1 MAREVL
7 NVFLINYSMI
17 ITFQILSKIWENNKL
32 KEENNLLKDNIRI
45 KEKRKEF
52 TFNSQIESDSGVE
65 QIKSEIEKYFKNAG
79 TNKNFI

>member
-1 MAREVL
+1 MVREVL
-7 NVFLINYSMI
+7 NAFLINYSII
-17 ITFQILSKIWENNKL
+17 ITFQMLSKIWENNKL

-65 QIKSEIEKYFKNAG
+65 QIKREIEKYFKNAG

>member
-7 NVFLINYSMI
+7 NIFLINYSII

>member
-1 MAREVL
+1 MVREVL
-7 NVFLINYSMI
+7 NVFFINYSII
-17 ITFQILSKIWENNKL
+17 ITFQMLSKIWENNKL

-65 QIKSEIEKYFKNAG
+65 QIKSEIEKNFKNAG

>member
-1 MAREVL
+1 MVREVL
-7 NVFLINYSMI
+7 NAFLINYSII
-17 ITFQILSKIWENNKL
+17 ITFQMLSKIWENNKL

>member
-7 NVFLINYSMI
+7 NVFLINYSII

>member
-7 NVFLINYSMI
+7 NAFLINYSII

-32 KEENNLLKDNIRI
+32 KEKNNLLKDNIRI
-45 KEKRKEF
+45 IEKRKAF
-52 TFNSQIESDSGVE
+52 TINFQIESDSSVE
-65 QIKSEIEKYFKNAG
+65 HIKSEIEKYFKNAG

>member
-1 MAREVL
+1 MVREVL
-7 NVFLINYSMI
+7 NVFFINYSII
-17 ITFQILSKIWENNKL
+17 ITFQMLSKIWENNKL

>member
-1 MAREVL
+1 MVREVL
-7 NVFLINYSMI
+7 NVFFINYSII
-17 ITFQILSKIWENNKL
+17 ITFQMLSKIWENNKL

-52 TFNSQIESDSGVE
+52 TFNSQIESVSGVE

>member
-7 NVFLINYSMI
+7 NVFLINYSII

-32 KEENNLLKDNIRI
+32 KEENNLLEDNIRI

-52 TFNSQIESDSGVE
+52 TFNYQIESDSGVE

>member
-7 NVFLINYSMI
+7 NAFLINYSII
-17 ITFQILSKIWENNKL
+17 ITFQMLSKICENNKL

-65 QIKSEIEKYFKNAG
+65 QIKSEIEKYFKKAG